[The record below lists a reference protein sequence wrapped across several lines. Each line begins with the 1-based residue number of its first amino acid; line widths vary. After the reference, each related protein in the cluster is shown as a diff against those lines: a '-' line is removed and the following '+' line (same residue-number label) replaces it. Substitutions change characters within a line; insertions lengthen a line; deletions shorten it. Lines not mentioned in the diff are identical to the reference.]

1 MRKVEYIIKQILK
14 HLPNTAAAISAGSSI
29 ASDLPP
35 LVDFHAH
42 ILPGTDH
49 GSPGLEHSMRQLR
62 CAGAAGIKTI
72 VATPHYY
79 ISEDISI
86 PDFIEKRSA
95 AADTLMRNSAGG
107 IEIIPAAEVHLTY
120 ETGELEYLP
129 LLCVDGTDYILIEM
143 PYGAWDGWVF
153 DGLLAVSSV
162 RRLKPIIAHV
172 DRYDT
177 NNLLK
182 LIPFGFVLQVNAESV
197 CRWGVRKRLMPYI
210 KSGDISLLG
219 SDVHDMPEYS
229 YSRYTRALKLLGDN
243 AAAMMAKASFI
254 LEGK

>member
-1 MRKVEYIIKQILK
+1 MLSTLSSPFAHHIAPE
-14 HLPNTAAAISAGSSI
+14 LPA
-29 ASDLPP
+29 

-49 GSPGLEHSMRQLR
+49 GSPDLEHSMRQLG
-62 CAGAAGIKTI
+62 CAGTAGIKTI

-79 ISEDISI
+79 ISEGVSI

-95 AADTLMRNSAGG
+95 AADSLTRNSNSG
-107 IEIIPAAEVHLTY
+107 IVIVPAAEVHLTY
-120 ETGELEYLP
+120 ETGELEHLP
-129 LLCVDGTDYILIEM
+129 LLCIGSTDYILIEM
-143 PYGAWDGWVF
+143 PYGAWEGWVF
-153 DGLLAVSSV
+153 DTLVAVSSV

-177 NNLLK
+177 NDLLK
-182 LIPFGFVLQVNAESV
+182 LIPFGFTLQVNAESV
-197 CRWGVRKRLMPYI
+197 CRRGVRKRLMPYI

-229 YSRYTRALKLLGDN
+229 YSRYTRAIKLLGDS

>member
-1 MRKVEYIIKQILK
+1 ML
-14 HLPNTAAAISAGSSI
+14 NTAGALSAGSNT
-29 ASDLPP
+29 ASKLPS

-49 GSPGLEHSMRQLR
+49 GSPGLDHSIRQLR

-79 ISEDISI
+79 ISEGISI

-95 AADTLMRNSAGG
+95 AADLLTRNSDDG
-107 IEIIPAAEVHLTY
+107 IVIIPAAEVHLTY
-120 ETGELEYLP
+120 ETGELEHLP
-129 LLCVDGTDYILIEM
+129 LLCVGSTDYILIEM

-153 DGLLAVSSV
+153 DALLAISSV
-162 RRLKPIIAHV
+162 RHLKLIIAHV

-177 NNLLK
+177 KDLLK
-182 LIPFGFVLQVNAESV
+182 LIPFGFTLQVNSESV
-197 CRWGVRKRLMPYI
+197 CRRSVRKRLMPYI
-210 KSGDISLLG
+210 KSSDISLLG

-229 YSRYTRALKLLGDN
+229 YSRYTRAIKLLGDST
-243 AAAMMAKASFI
+243 AAMMEKASFI